1 MKKSWVKV
9 YVILFVLWIYFARYF
24 IDTLAWFPSYANWVD
39 ELLCIVGWGL
49 VLLDKIERSRPRS
62 LLGRSVVYFTVI
74 VLVSNLVASNS
85 LMFPLRYIVSFL
97 KTVPVFYV
105 IVRSEL
111 SLVEVKRLGGVWI
124 ASCLAQIP
132 MVFFQQRMFF
142 FVGEVGDF
150 DWGQG
155 FLGTNAAHDVAE
167 LMVVLILYYF
177 ALMIRGVRAKRNM
190 LVILA
195 CLLALYLTFANHSY
209 PEMAVI
215 LVLLIPDFTTL
226 KINPRKL
233 IRYGLGVMV
242 GIGVVFWISIVTDA
256 QIIERYLWLP
266 EFDQIGKIQV
276 ILELQNLLSGVR
288 SILLGLGPATFS
300 SSVALDMKLGVYYN
314 QITAGLLELAGEK
327 GGSILDIPF
336 STGISVVAE
345 TGILGLIAFV
355 AMYAKGVVFI
365 RKHREDYREDNVIH
379 AFYIAFN
386 SLVIIYVFLFFLTN
400 FAENPILTLPFWLLL
415 GCLVRCSD
423 LMNSGV
429 PEN

>member
-1 MKKSWVKV
+1 
-9 YVILFVLWIYFARYF
+9 
-24 IDTLAWFPSYANWVD
+24 
-39 ELLCIVGWGL
+39 
-49 VLLDKIERSRPRS
+49 
-62 LLGRSVVYFTVI
+62 
-74 VLVSNLVASNS
+74 
-85 LMFPLRYIVSFL
+85 
-97 KTVPVFYV
+97 
-105 IVRSEL
+105 
-111 SLVEVKRLGGVWI
+111 
-124 ASCLAQIP
+124 
-132 MVFFQQRMFF
+132 
-142 FVGEVGDF
+142 
-150 DWGQG
+150 
-155 FLGTNAAHDVAE
+155 
-167 LMVVLILYYF
+167 
-177 ALMIRGVRAKRNM
+177 
-190 LVILA
+190 
-195 CLLALYLTFANHSY
+195 
-209 PEMAVI
+209 MAVI

-288 SILLGLGPATFS
+288 SIFLGLGPATFS

-379 AFYIAFN
+379 AFYIVFN

-400 FAENPILTLPFWLLL
+400 FAENPILTLPFWLLM